1 MKPEQPQDELKALMD
16 ELSVSQEQAR
26 TIFTEIKE
34 GETWLKTIEE
44 PALPEGFLERIEKA
58 CQAGRRKPAMRF
70 AWLYRVAAVI
80 LFAFV
85 ALLLFQIVSKTPNQQ
100 PDPTEKR
107 ALDIY
112 SDELDLWDVALA
124 QEEEIDLASDETAMT
139 EILLLWDDAGW
150 DTDNLLHKETH
161 DEDNG
166 FSAIG
171 QHSARLV

>member
-1 MKPEQPQDELKALMD
+1 MKAEQPQDELKALMD

-26 TIFTEIKE
+26 TMLAEIKE
-34 GETWLKTIEE
+34 GERWLNRIEE
-44 PALPEGFLERIEKA
+44 PALPDGMLERIEKA
-58 CQAGRRKPAMRF
+58 CRAGRRKPAIRF
-70 AWLYRVAAVI
+70 AWLYRAAAVI

-85 ALLLFQIVSKTPNQQ
+85 ALSLFQIVTKTPNRQ
-100 PDPTEKR
+100 PDPTEKL
-107 ALDIY
+107 AVDIY

-150 DTDNLLHKETH
+150 DTDNLLHKEIH
-161 DEDNG
+161 NEDNG

-171 QHSARLV
+171 QYGARVV